1 MLDTH
6 RVIKL
11 LAISSLYNLL
21 SKIFNGDI
29 KAVNDPELWIELRQA
44 VKTLS
49 CNDLEQ
55 GLASI
60 EKLAGE
66 YSQDEL
72 MLEYTRLFVKGE
84 GKPYETSY
92 LSNPY
97 GKNFELADISGFYKA
112 FGVKPKQDLPDYISC
127 ELEFMSLLCFKESY
141 AIAYSLLNEAE
152 ICREAQKRFLHHHLC
167 RWLKD
172 FNSHISSCSKVEL
185 YPKLVAFTRD
195 LVKYHA
201 TELGLEM
208 SGI

>member
-49 CNDLEQ
+49 CNDLEL

-72 MLEYTRLFVKGE
+72 MLEYTQLFVKGE

-97 GKNFELADISGFYKA
+97 GKNIELADISGFYKA
-112 FGVKPKQDLPDYISC
+112 FGIRPKQDLPDYISC

-141 AIAYSLLNEAE
+141 AIIHNLLSEAD
-152 ICREAQKRFLHHHLC
+152 ICREAQKKFLEQHLC

-172 FNSHISSCSKVEL
+172 FDTHLSSCGKVKL
-185 YPKLVAFTRD
+185 YHKLASFTRN
-195 LVKYHA
+195 LVKCHA
-201 TELGLEM
+201 TELGLEI